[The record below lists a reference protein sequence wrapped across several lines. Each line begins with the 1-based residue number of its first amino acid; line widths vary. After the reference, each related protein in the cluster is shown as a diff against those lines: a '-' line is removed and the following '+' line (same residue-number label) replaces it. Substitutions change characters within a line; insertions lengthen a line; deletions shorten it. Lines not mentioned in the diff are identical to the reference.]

1 MRGLELHRPHA
12 VVLDP
17 DRSGANFG
25 VFTAQPFERG
35 WGVTVGNA
43 LRRILLSSIEG
54 SAITAVRLAGV
65 DHEYDS
71 IPGVMED
78 VTDLILNMK
87 RVPLRLSGVETID
100 GPAQD
105 GESPGCSRPR
115 LSRAGPNWRSSIL
128 RSISRRSPRRAP
140 STPSW
145 SSSAAGATS
154 RPMST
159 TAKDLGV
166 GYIYLDAA
174 FSPVRKANF
183 RIEPA
188 RVGQATDYEK
198 LVLEVWTN
206 GAITPAAA
214 VSEAA
219 QLLADHLP
227 IFTTLEAGET
237 AGTPAQE
244 RRTPRQTRSRT
255 WISAVGSTNM
265 LRNAEIETRPGPG
278 IARRGR
284 APGRLRTSAR
294 RLLPRSRRRS
304 RRSDSRPRDAVRPA
318 AIARERSHATHE
330 IRTQAGAGV

>member
-1 MRGLELHRPHA
+1 MRGLELHRPPA

-87 RVPLRLSGVETID
+87 RVPLRLSGVEGLTAVIKTGKSGMLTAAAID
-100 GPAQD
+100 GGPELEIVDPAVYLAT
-105 GESPGCSRPR
+105 
-115 LSRAGPNWRSSIL
+115 LSEEGAIDAELVIQRGRGYV
-128 RSISRRSPRRAP
+128 
-140 STPSW
+140 
-145 SSSAAGATS
+145 AADEHA
-154 RPMST
+154 
-159 TAKDLGV
+159 AKDLGV

-206 GAITPAAA
+206 GAIAPAAA

-227 IFTTLEAGET
+227 IFTTLEAGEV
-237 AGTPAQE
+237 AGLPAKSDGLLDNSIE
-244 RRTPRQTRSRT
+244 DLDLGGR
-255 WISAVGSTNM
+255 ITNM
-265 LRNAEIETRPGPG
+265 LRNAEIETVRDLVS
-278 IARRGR
+278 RGEDELLGVSGFGKKALAEVKEKIEAMGLSLGMR
-284 APGRLRTSAR
+284 FD
-294 RLLPRSRRRS
+294 LPR
-304 RRSDSRPRDAVRPA
+304 
-318 AIARERSHATHE
+318 
-330 IRTQAGAGV
+330 